1 MKYDEVSDIIDGSN
15 LVGYG
20 RFNPDH
26 ITAVEQFKTMEK
38 KWNTYRECINQI
50 LQLLLNGKSC
60 MSKGYLSDIFG
71 TLENPKEFN
80 EEKLFAED

>member
-1 MKYDEVSDIIDGSN
+1 MDLRLNSLILKKEDTKMRYFEAECLDGNN

-38 KWNTYRECINQI
+38 N
-50 LQLLLNGKSC
+50 
-60 MSKGYLSDIFG
+60 G
-71 TLENPKEFN
+71 TLTGNV
-80 EEKLFAED
+80 